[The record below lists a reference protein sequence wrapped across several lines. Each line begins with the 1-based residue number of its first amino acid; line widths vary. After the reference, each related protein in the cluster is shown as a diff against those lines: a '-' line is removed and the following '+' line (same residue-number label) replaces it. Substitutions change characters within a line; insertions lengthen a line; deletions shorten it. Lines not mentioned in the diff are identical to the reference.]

1 MTHVRWS
8 SGSSTSHGRTGP
20 GLLILFEGF
29 VLGSRNRSQFIL
41 MTLRYS
47 SRSESI
53 VPFLAMEVME
63 RGMAMARSGINVVQL
78 GVGEPAFPPPPQVV
92 DAVAS
97 AVAAGDT
104 HYTDSRGLYTLRE
117 AIAADCERRRGVA
130 VSPDQILVTS
140 GSSPALLLVFNLLLD
155 PGDEIIVPTPH
166 YPCYPNMIAVCG
178 GRSVLV
184 PTSPDDGYQIDVD
197 RVRAAITP
205 RTKGILVASPANP
218 TGAVQPPEVI
228 GALADLGVP
237 LLSDEIYDGLLFDDA
252 TNTSPLA
259 STADC
264 FVFDGFSKRYAMT
277 GFRLGY
283 VIAPKSAMP
292 ALVSMQQNLFIS
304 TAHFVQTVGLTA
316 LEHGD
321 AHLRTMLTEYG
332 RRRSLLVDGIR
343 HLGLSVP
350 VTPTGAF
357 YVLADARHL
366 GPDSLALAFDLL
378 ERARVALGP
387 GRDFGEIAEG
397 FLRFS
402 FAATYDDIAMALE
415 RLGEVLPS
423 MSASP
428 PPASAAVGRGRL

>member
-1 MTHVRWS
+1 MTVS
-8 SGSSTSHGRTGP
+8 
-20 GLLILFEGF
+20 
-29 VLGSRNRSQFIL
+29 
-41 MTLRYS
+41 YS

-53 VPFLAMEVME
+53 LPFLAMEVME
-63 RGMAMARSGINVVQL
+63 RGMAMAHHGVNVVQL
-78 GVGEPAFPPPPQVV
+78 GVGEPGFPPPPEVV
-92 DAVAS
+92 DAVAA

-104 HYTDSRGLYTLRE
+104 HYTDSRGLHALRE
-117 AIAADCERRRGVA
+117 AIAADCQRRRGVA
-130 VSPDQILVTS
+130 ISPDQILVTS

-155 PGDEIIVPTPH
+155 PGDEIIMPTPH
-166 YPCYPNMIAVCG
+166 YPCYPNMVAVCG

-184 PTSPDDGYQIDVD
+184 PTSPDDGYRIDVD

-218 TGAVQPPEVI
+218 TGAVQSPDVMRT
-228 GALADLGVP
+228 LSDLGVP
-237 LLSDEIYDGLLFDDA
+237 VLSDEVYDGLLFDGA

-259 STADC
+259 MTDDC

-283 VIAPKSAMP
+283 VIAPESAMR
-292 ALVSMQQNLFIS
+292 ALVCMQQNLFIS

-321 AHLRTMLTEYG
+321 AHLQTMLAEYD
-332 RRRSLLVDGIR
+332 RRRRLLVDGVR
-343 HLGLSVP
+343 SLGLSVP

-366 GPDSLALAFDLL
+366 GADSLALAFDIL
-378 ERARVALGP
+378 ERAGVALGP

-402 FAATYDDIAMALE
+402 FATAYDEIAKALE
-415 RLGEVLPS
+415 RLRDVLPS
-423 MSASP
+423 M
-428 PPASAAVGRGRL
+428 AAAAR

>member
-1 MTHVRWS
+1 MTVS
-8 SGSSTSHGRTGP
+8 
-20 GLLILFEGF
+20 
-29 VLGSRNRSQFIL
+29 
-41 MTLRYS
+41 YS

-53 VPFLAMEVME
+53 LPFLAMEVME
-63 RGMAMARSGINVVQL
+63 RGMAMARSGIDVVQL
-78 GVGEPAFPPPPQVV
+78 GVGEPGFPPPPEVA
-92 DAVAS
+92 DAVA
-97 AVAAGDT
+97 AAIAAGDT
-104 HYTDSRGLYTLRE
+104 HYTDSRGLYALRE
-117 AIAADCERRRGVA
+117 AIAADCQRRRGVA

-155 PGDEIIVPTPH
+155 PGDEIIMPTPH
-166 YPCYPNMIAVCG
+166 YPCYPNMVAVCG

-184 PTSPDDGYQIDVD
+184 PTSPNDGYRIDVD
-197 RVRAAITP
+197 RVRTAITP

-218 TGAVQPPEVI
+218 TGAVQPADVMR
-228 GALADLGVP
+228 ALSDLGVP
-237 LLSDEIYDGLLFDDA
+237 VLSDEVYDGLLFDGA

-259 STADC
+259 MTDDC

-283 VIAPKSAMP
+283 VIAPESAIR
-292 ALVSMQQNLFIS
+292 ALVCMQQNLFIS

-321 AHLRTMLTEYG
+321 AHLQTMLAEYG
-332 RRRSLLVDGIR
+332 RRRRLLVDGVR
-343 HLGLSVP
+343 SLGLSVP

-366 GPDSLALAFDLL
+366 GADSLALAFDIL

-402 FAATYDDIAMALE
+402 FAAAYDEIAKALD
-415 RLGEVLPS
+415 RLRDVLPS
-423 MSASP
+423 M
-428 PPASAAVGRGRL
+428 AAAAR